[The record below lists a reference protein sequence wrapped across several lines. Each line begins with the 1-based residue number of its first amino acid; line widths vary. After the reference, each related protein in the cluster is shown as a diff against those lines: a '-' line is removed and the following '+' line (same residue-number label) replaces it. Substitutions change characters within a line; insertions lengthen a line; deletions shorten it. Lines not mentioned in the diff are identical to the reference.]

1 MRIETGVGNTI
12 RLTYCAGVLALI
24 AVVLSSIGMS
34 AQTGKRS
41 IRQRTAP
48 AVSRL
53 PDKAKRWALVVGV
66 NDYNDSTHFQTLRA
80 AVNDANA
87 LRDALVNH
95 AGFPED
101 QVVLLTS
108 NQPEDKQPTRN
119 NIYHEIGLLQ
129 SNVPKDGL
137 LIIAFSG
144 HGMERAGQVFLAPSD
159 TQAIVLE
166 DTALSAT
173 KLMDYIKRM
182 GVGQVLFLLDAC
194 RNNPNGRGDKSKT
207 MTAAY
212 KNAFDFY
219 ARNKEV
225 EAFATLFATG
235 LGEVSWENKKTGMGY
250 FTEAVV
256 EGLKGA
262 AANEKGEVT
271 LERLVRYV
279 ETQVPARTRR
289 DLGEVQKPNRNIYG
303 YKASDLVIAHESA
316 AALRGDASPNKA
328 ETSEA
333 TPAKPPRT
341 PTNKTAGDI
350 PTKTRSKHSVSST
363 TKPANS
369 PVTPTA
375 KPSAPSPGTETAN
388 AKPSVESTNAGTVPA
403 ATPAVKRDGSSATTE
418 APPNTAAVNHG
429 IGNTSNKSSTTTEA
443 HDTTSTVP
451 MPAVSVTVVTA
462 PTAEVEKITIERRPT
477 GVLRAEPKGLR
488 TPKNIHNGVL
498 FVLVSPS
505 SASVV
510 IKNSRGRV
518 VNDDPSVRGEFRTEL
533 PPGTYDV
540 EVYAPN
546 CLPATTRTSVT
557 AGSAVKV
564 PVELTPSTGSVLFE
578 TVMTD
583 ATVLIDGGRTGDLNI
598 RTNRTANRIELLGVR
613 AGFHSFK
620 ITHPAIRDWVIDK
633 LEVQGGAVTRVV
645 PRFNATVSLAS
656 GFADDFSK
664 GSRFWMIPQSWSIRN
679 GLIVR
684 DSGLGFLRGQVYQ
697 DFRMEFEVSFVK
709 GKDVVWVVRA
719 RDGENYYM
727 FHLSGAGSEAPY
739 RFRSYVCI
747 GGVSREIRNLDV
759 PKDLFARDAGLRII
773 VEGRGETVRNSV
785 QARRD
790 RGNVQT
796 RELDTLSDKTFAQGL
811 VGFKAVAG
819 SEALIRFVVIAP
831 VE

>member
-1 MRIETGVGNTI
+1 MRIAAGLRNII
-12 RLTYCAGVLALI
+12 RVTCYAAVAALL
-24 AVVLSSIGMS
+24 AVVLLTSGIS

-48 AVSRL
+48 LVSTL
-53 PDKAKRWALVVGV
+53 PEKSKRWALVVGV
-66 NDYNDSTHFQTLRA
+66 NDYNDTTHFQTLRA

-173 KLMDYIKRM
+173 KLMDYIKKM

-194 RNNPNGRGDKSKT
+194 RNNPVGRGDKSKT

-212 KNAFDFY
+212 KNAFDYY

-271 LERLVRYV
+271 LERLVSYV

-303 YKASDLVIAHESA
+303 YKASDLVIAHEMSGV
-316 AALRGDASPNKA
+316 LQGSVPLNKA
-328 ETSEA
+328 EASISIPPITTPPKPSVTTRSKHKKPSVATTTKDREPSVTPVGNPTRPSVTPTT
-333 TPAKPPRT
+333 TPAKPT
-341 PTNKTAGDI
+341 EIATI
-350 PTKTRSKHSVSST
+350 
-363 TKPANS
+363 
-369 PVTPTA
+369 
-375 KPSAPSPGTETAN
+375 APEP
-388 AKPSVESTNAGTVPA
+388 
-403 ATPAVKRDGSSATTE
+403 SATTMVE
-418 APPNTAAVNHG
+418 RAKPPATEESAPTRTPIVSPGVSDPSA
-429 IGNTSNKSSTTTEA
+429 KSSETAEPRKVTA
-443 HDTTSTVP
+443 SIP
-451 MPAVSVTVVTA
+451 MPVVSVTVVTA

-488 TPKNIHNGVL
+488 TPKNIRNGVL

-518 VNDDPSVRGEFRTEL
+518 VNDDPSVGGEFRTEL

-578 TVMTD
+578 TLVTD

-613 AGFHSFK
+613 AGFHSFTV
-620 ITHPAIRDWVIDK
+620 THPTIRDWLIDK
-633 LEVQGGAVTRVV
+633 LEVQGGAATRVV
-645 PRFNATVSLAS
+645 PRFKPAVSLAS
-656 GFADDFSK
+656 GFDDDFSQ
-664 GSRFWMIPQSWSIRN
+664 GSRFWTIPQSWKVMQ
-679 GLIVR
+679 GMIVR
-684 DSGLGFLRGQVYQ
+684 DSGLGLLRGRVYQ

-709 GKDVVWVVRA
+709 GTDVVWVVRA
-719 RDGENYYM
+719 RDGDNYYM
-727 FHLSGAGSEAPY
+727 FHLSGPGSAAPY
-739 RFRSYVCI
+739 RFRSYICI
-747 GGVSREIRNLDV
+747 GGVSREIRNVDV
-759 PKDLFARDAGLRII
+759 PKDLFARDTGLRII

-796 RELDTLSDKTFAQGL
+796 RELDTLSDKGFASGL
-811 VGFKAVAG
+811 VGFKAVPG
-819 SEALIRFVVIAP
+819 SEARIRSFLIVPI
-831 VE
+831 E